1 MKKVTMTTT
10 TQQHCFF
17 IVETRWPESRVDMVH
32 VSSAGLNSGDVT
44 PLGVHQLCLLGDH
57 VRDNNLLPPFAMF
70 LEKQLCRPQ
79 QGTLAGAAEEWDRRE
94 DWHKSKPSKK
104 PWDLGAL
111 DSMHL
116 SKCRVPYLYEG
127 I

>member
-79 QGTLAGAAEEWDRRE
+79 QGTLAGAAEEWTGARIGTSLSHPRSLGTWE
-94 DWHKSKPSKK
+94 
-104 PWDLGAL
+104 PWIL
-111 DSMHL
+111 
-116 SKCRVPYLYEG
+116 CT
-127 I
+127 